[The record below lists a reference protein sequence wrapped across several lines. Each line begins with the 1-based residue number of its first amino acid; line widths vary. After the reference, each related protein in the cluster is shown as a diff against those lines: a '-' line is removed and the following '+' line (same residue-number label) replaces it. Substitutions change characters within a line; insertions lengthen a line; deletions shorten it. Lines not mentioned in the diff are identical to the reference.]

1 MLACLPAS
9 SGDPTTRFLSHTQM
23 NTGLQQWDTT
33 QKMRSANYP
42 TPAELD
48 AFAKKV
54 ANKPLTIKI
63 FPNSV
68 KVPQR
73 KHIRRTVNGLDTS
86 SQRHSPYQSQVSS
99 TRAGLLA
106 VLRTSTGK
114 STLKD
119 TDGSQAHLLPKAAM
133 NLHSG
138 SHVTQS
144 SLNLPEPVPHLQG
157 MSQTQHQALN
167 QKQGLPHPHPQHAVQ
182 QHNMA
187 HRVTSQPHIPQP
199 QPKTLQQQNMAHPQ
213 TLQQQ
218 NMAHPQTLQRQPS
231 LSQLQTVQQ
240 QQQNLAHPQNIQRQ
254 QSLPHTQ
261 TLRQQDQ
268 TRPQTLQQ
276 QHLFHP
282 QTLQHQTLP
291 HQQALVQQAV
301 AQAQGLR
308 HLPDL
313 AQAQPPP
320 SLQHSQG
327 MQHPQSLSQPL
338 PQGIRHQPD
347 VAQSQPPPSLQHSQ
361 GLPPSQQF
369 PQASGAGPGP
379 HSALQPQ
386 PGPPYGPRKL
396 PDADVPPNVTVS
408 TSTIPLSMA
417 ACLHHNR
424 PGTDLSSIVHQI
436 NQFCQ
441 ARAGMGATSVCE
453 GQIANPS
460 PISRNLLINASSRVN
475 TPHNLDLLPSCL
487 LGPTE
492 KAPEES
498 QGPAGGLQPNIAVM
512 NRLPPA
518 FHTDIKQQLQQQQ
531 LQQLQQVHQQQQ
543 HNQVQQLQQVHQ
555 QQQLQHQLQQQLQ
568 QQQLQQQHSWN
579 QHQLAH
585 MQHLPEGT
593 NPSKNPRREI
603 PSGPVYTA
611 KTLNYPHVL
620 LASQPQAFY
629 LKHPSDKTTPSSS
642 VTGPPGGTMPSYTNG
657 CYLQAPWGSVLQAGK
672 SDGLGP
678 LDLAFQGGPSGASI
692 DCSTPGSQ
700 YRPGARPGFP
710 GSGQTKLMKQNVS
723 DYLAGDFQA
732 FQHNPG
738 AMGKMHRPPMSRALA
753 QGPELGNG
761 RNIPAH
767 HPGYR

>member
-48 AFAKKV
+48 AFAKNV

-86 SQRHSPYQSQVSS
+86 SSSQRHSPYPSQVSG
-99 TRAGLLA
+99 TGAGLLA

-114 STLKD
+114 SVLKD
-119 TDGSQAHLLPKAAM
+119 TDGSRAHLLPKAAM
-133 NLHSG
+133 NLQSG
-138 SHVTQS
+138 SYVTQS

-157 MSQTQHQALN
+157 MSQTQHQAL
-167 QKQGLPHPHPQHAVQ
+167 KQGLPHPHPQHAVQ

-187 HRVTSQPHIPQP
+187 HHLTSQPQNMPQP
-199 QPKTLQQQNMAHPQ
+199 HLK

-218 NMAHPQTLQRQPS
+218 NMAHPQTLQRQQS

-261 TLRQQDQ
+261 TLRQQNQ

-276 QHLFHP
+276 QHLLHP
-282 QTLQHQTLP
+282 QMLQHQTLP

-301 AQAQGLR
+301 AHPQGLR
-308 HLPDL
+308 HLPDI

-320 SLQHSQG
+320 SRQHSQG
-327 MQHPQSLSQPL
+327 LQHPQSLSQPL
-338 PQGIRHQPD
+338 PQGLRHQPD
-347 VAQSQPPPSLQHSQ
+347 VAQSQPPSSLQHSQ
-361 GLPPSQQF
+361 GLPPSQQL
-369 PQASGAGPGP
+369 PQASCAVPGP
-379 HSALQPQ
+379 PSASNALQPQ

-417 ACLHHNR
+417 AGLRHNR

-492 KAPEES
+492 KAPGGS
-498 QGPAGGLQPNIAVM
+498 QGTAGGLQPNMAVM
-512 NRLPPA
+512 NRMPPA
-518 FHTDIKQQLQQQQ
+518 FHTDIKQQLQQ
-531 LQQLQQVHQQQQ
+531 LQQVHQQQQ
-543 HNQVQQLQQVHQ
+543 QHQLQQLQQVHQ

-568 QQQLQQQHSWN
+568 QQQLQQQRSWN

-585 MQHLPEGT
+585 MQHLPEGA
-593 NPSKNPRREI
+593 NPRREI
-603 PSGPVYTA
+603 PSGPVFPA

-629 LKHPSDKTTPSSS
+629 LKHPSDKTTPSPS
-642 VTGPPGGTMPSYTNG
+642 VTSPPGGTMPSYTNG

-678 LDLAFQGGPSGASI
+678 LDLAFQGGLSGASI

-738 AMGKMHRPPMSRALA
+738 AMGKMHRPPMGRAPA

>member
-138 SHVTQS
+138 SH
-144 SLNLPEPVPHLQG
+144 
-157 MSQTQHQALN
+157 ALN

-199 QPKTLQQQNMAHPQ
+199 K

-291 HQQALVQQAV
+291 HQQALVQQA
-301 AQAQGLR
+301 
-308 HLPDL
+308 
-313 AQAQPPP
+313 
-320 SLQHSQG
+320 
-327 MQHPQSLSQPL
+327 PL

-543 HNQVQQLQQVHQ
+543 HNQ
-555 QQQLQHQLQQQLQ
+555 
-568 QQQLQQQHSWN
+568 
-579 QHQLAH
+579 LAH

-603 PSGPVYTA
+603 PSGPVFPA

-620 LASQPQAFY
+620 LASQPEAFY